1 MNERLPFLQQK
12 TSKLTVSPGVYLMK
26 NKDNEIIYIG
36 KAKNLRNRVTS
47 YFRNNPDHTPKVA
60 KMVSKVYDY
69 DFIVTSSE
77 YEALILECSLIKQHK
92 PKYNILLKDDKGYHY
107 IKISNEMYPKIT
119 AEKRP
124 DKDGTFLGPY
134 TSGFVVKQTVNE
146 VNHVFKLPTCK
157 NKFNSKAYNKR
168 PCLNYHIN
176 QCIGVC
182 TGKINVKDYR
192 ERINQAVDYIKSG
205 SQNSISQMENEM
217 QIAAENLNFERA
229 AELRDRINAIK
240 KAADSQIIFD
250 ESLHDTDIIAHAK
263 SANGSCISLIMY
275 RGGRLHDKLIFNF
288 SNNECEDDIIGSFI
302 ARYYLNAESVPKDII
317 IENTF
322 EDINLIR
329 EAIIAKCNHTVKFIT
344 PQRGSLLKYVMMAKN
359 NANEYISI
367 KNDRTGKEIAALE
380 ELADI
385 LGLKKPPEYIEA
397 YDISNL
403 ASSTMVAGMI
413 VFQNGRP
420 LKSAYKRF
428 SIKESEIQ
436 NDYACMREVLE
447 RRLNEYRK
455 GENEGF
461 SRLPDLIFVD
471 GGMGQVNAVLPVL
484 KKFGVNVPLYGLVKD
499 SKHRTRAISTGGGEI
514 SVSKTKPAFTLITKI
529 QDEVHR
535 FSITYM
541 RSKHTKKSYELEL
554 TRVKGIGVKK
564 AQKIILYY
572 KTKEALK
579 SASVEELAKIAGVNI
594 GIASELAE
602 YIKNM

>member
-1 MNERLPFLQQK
+1 
-12 TSKLTVSPGVYLMK
+12 
-26 NKDNEIIYIG
+26 
-36 KAKNLRNRVTS
+36 
-47 YFRNNPDHTPKVA
+47 
-60 KMVSKVYDY
+60 
-69 DFIVTSSE
+69 
-77 YEALILECSLIKQHK
+77 
-92 PKYNILLKDDKGYHY
+92 
-107 IKISNEMYPKIT
+107 
-119 AEKRP
+119 
-124 DKDGTFLGPY
+124 
-134 TSGFVVKQTVNE
+134 
-146 VNHVFKLPTCK
+146 
-157 NKFNSKAYNKR
+157 
-168 PCLNYHIN
+168 
-176 QCIGVC
+176 
-182 TGKINVKDYR
+182 
-192 ERINQAVDYIKSG
+192 
-205 SQNSISQMENEM
+205 
-217 QIAAENLNFERA
+217 
-229 AELRDRINAIK
+229 
-240 KAADSQIIFD
+240 
-250 ESLHDTDIIAHAK
+250 
-263 SANGSCISLIMY
+263 
-275 RGGRLHDKLIFNF
+275 
-288 SNNECEDDIIGSFI
+288 
-302 ARYYLNAESVPKDII
+302 
-317 IENTF
+317 
-322 EDINLIR
+322 
-329 EAIIAKCNHTVKFIT
+329 
-344 PQRGSLLKYVMMAKN
+344 MAKN

-413 VFQNGRP
+413 VFKNGRP

-447 RRLNEYRK
+447 RRLNEYKK

-484 KKFGVNVPLYGLVKD
+484 KKFEVDVPLYGLVKD
-499 SKHRTRAISTGGGEI
+499 NKHRTKAISTGGGEI
-514 SVSKTKPAFTLITKI
+514 AVSKMKPAFTLITKI

-554 TRVKGIGVKK
+554 TKVKGIGVKK

-579 SASVEELAKIAGVNI
+579 SASAEELAKIAGVNI

-602 YIKNM
+602 YIENM